1 MLFPQTAAADE
12 GRGTLQSCL
21 KHLPSF
27 LCGGKKGPYDFFVLL
42 LMLDCL
48 EWNDLT

>member
-12 GRGTLQSCL
+12 GRGTFNSCL

-27 LCGGKKGPYDFFVLL
+27 LFGEKRPLRFFVLW